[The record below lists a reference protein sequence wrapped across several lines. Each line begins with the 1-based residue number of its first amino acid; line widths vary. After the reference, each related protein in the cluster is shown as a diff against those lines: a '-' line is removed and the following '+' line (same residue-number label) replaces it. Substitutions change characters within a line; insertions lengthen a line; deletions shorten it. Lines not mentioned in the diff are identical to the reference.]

1 MSSGG
6 KVLGTYFGEQECKQA
21 TVEVVIGLLVSNNT
35 TENVDLS
42 FVSKFTSL

>member
-1 MSSGG
+1 M
-6 KVLGTYFGEQECKQA
+6 LGTYFGEQECKQA